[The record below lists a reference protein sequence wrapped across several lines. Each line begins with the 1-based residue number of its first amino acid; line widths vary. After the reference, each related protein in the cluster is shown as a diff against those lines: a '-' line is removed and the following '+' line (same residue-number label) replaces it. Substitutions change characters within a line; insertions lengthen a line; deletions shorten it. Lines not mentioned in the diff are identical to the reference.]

1 MAADASA
8 KRVRL
13 LRRLGLC
20 LVANVGLLGLL
31 VGLIW
36 RFAGESAYF
45 RFGPCDT
52 LRIAGVP
59 VDTWTR
65 YACLHGVLLF
75 TQAID
80 MLVSEFANP
89 ILAFNIYN
97 PDKEVI
103 TDFTHCELQFFA
115 QSLWLINGVRAALML
130 VATISQ
136 FDIAVAKVVYTE
148 LTGLFTV
155 FLLLSEKRFA
165 MDEGG
170 AGDDEGARLLGRRR
184 PQDADD
190 DGHITVDF

>member
-1 MAADASA
+1 
-8 KRVRL
+8 
-13 LRRLGLC
+13 
-20 LVANVGLLGLL
+20 VANVGLLGLL

-36 RFAGESAYF
+36 RFADESAYF
-45 RFGPCDT
+45 RFGPCDA

-65 YACLHGVLLF
+65 YFCLHGVLLF

-103 TDFTHCELQFFA
+103 TEFTHCELQFFA
-115 QSLWLINGVRAALML
+115 QSLWFINGVRAALTL

-155 FLLLSEKRFA
+155 FMLLSEKRFA
-165 MDEGG
+165 MDE
-170 AGDDEGARLLGRRR
+170 AAEDDDNEGAQLLGPRGMQTTE
-184 PQDADD
+184 P
-190 DGHITVDF
+190 DGTVVFDF